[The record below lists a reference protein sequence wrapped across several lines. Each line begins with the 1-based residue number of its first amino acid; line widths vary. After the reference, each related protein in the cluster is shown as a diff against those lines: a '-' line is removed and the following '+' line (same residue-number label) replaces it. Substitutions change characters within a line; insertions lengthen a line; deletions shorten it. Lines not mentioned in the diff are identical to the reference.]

1 MSENKR
7 FVKDARYMSISER
20 EGDAL
25 VRPTSDYSGYGD
37 DFGIYHPLSY
47 YVLGGVDVDG
57 SELRTDAS
65 IMFDDSKDIENGC
78 GVDATCDP
86 RVSYFD
92 VVEQLG
98 VAVANSA
105 SENSPNLVPSP
116 SADE

>member
-7 FVKDARYMSISER
+7 FNKDARYMSISER
-20 EGDAL
+20 EGDVV
-25 VRPTSDYSGYGD
+25 VRPAFDLFGYGD

-65 IMFDDSKDIENGC
+65 IMFDDSKDIESGC

-98 VAVANSA
+98 VAAANAA
-105 SENSPNLVPSP
+105 SENSPNLVPA